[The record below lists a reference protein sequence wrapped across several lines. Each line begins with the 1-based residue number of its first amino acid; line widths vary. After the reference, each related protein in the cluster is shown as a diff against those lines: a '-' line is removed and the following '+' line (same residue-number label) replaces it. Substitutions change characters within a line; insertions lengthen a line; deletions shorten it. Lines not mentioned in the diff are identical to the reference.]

1 MTTTTSLD
9 PHLAQLAEA
18 FAAAG
23 LELVQLTSSG
33 MMAPE
38 GPLSVVSV
46 RQGADVVALVMD
58 VATDADA
65 DSALLAA
72 VLAAHP
78 GAESDAKQ
86 IANSFD
92 EAAAQV
98 GSPLEPYVALRDGG
112 MIGMLGVAVDRRAG
126 ASPPVGGS
134 VGAGPAPSAPN
145 VGQGVPDLAMLKNV
159 SLEVTVELGRATV
172 TLAQLMGLTIG
183 SVIEL
188 DRVAGSPVDIRV
200 NGMLFGRGEVVVVDD
215 EYAVRIVEILSGG
228 LGG

>member
-1 MTTTTSLD
+1 
-9 PHLAQLAEA
+9 
-18 FAAAG
+18 
-23 LELVQLTSSG
+23 
-33 MMAPE
+33 
-38 GPLSVVSV
+38 
-46 RQGADVVALVMD
+46 
-58 VATDADA
+58 
-65 DSALLAA
+65 
-72 VLAAHP
+72 
-78 GAESDAKQ
+78 
-86 IANSFD
+86 
-92 EAAAQV
+92 
-98 GSPLEPYVALRDGG
+98 
-112 MIGMLGVAVDRRAG
+112 
-126 ASPPVGGS
+126 
-134 VGAGPAPSAPN
+134 